1 MPPVRIPIS
10 GYRRSALVGGIRQ
23 SDQLPAARPVAGSK
37 PGTRDPSGAQT
48 LEAIQGW
55 LSQDVKTWPQ
65 PSTSRNSRTVCSW
78 P

>member
-1 MPPVRIPIS
+1 MPPVRIPIG
-10 GYRRSALVGGIRQ
+10 GYRRLALVGFGWRH
-23 SDQLPAARPVAGSK
+23 PPERPVAGSK